1 MDSDEQ
7 HRQYRKQGPTD
18 LAWTSLLVKSVP
30 AMGSDVWR
38 GWGGVDREEPG
49 ALGSI
54 QGFETSNVILL
65 CRMMRSELMHR
76 SRSVTWAEPSPAPAP
91 PQPSIPTQSHE
102 NLLPHLSA
110 HEAALRLWHSCRSA
124 SSPSPPCS
132 CCCCRC

>member
-65 CRMMRSELMHR
+65 CGMMRSELMHR

-91 PQPSIPTQSHE
+91 PQPSTPTQSHE

-110 HEAALRLWHSCRSA
+110 HEAALRLWHSCPNTESLTLSA
-124 SSPSPPCS
+124 TLT
-132 CCCCRC
+132 